1 MVSRAK
7 LRMRSPLDRSSITWT
22 CRRLAMSE
30 PMLSHSPSLLPKL
43 ASLALPLSLTTSNI
57 SSTSAAKS
65 FENLHLDDPHLNN
78 THLNNTHLNN
88 THLNNTHLNNTH
100 LDNTHLDNP
109 AQQRF
114 RQQNGTPIFDHTGS
128 TGLTTTPVLRHPL
141 SRLRVFDSLDQ
152 VLQDIIHILE

>member
-1 MVSRAK
+1 
-7 LRMRSPLDRSSITWT
+7 
-22 CRRLAMSE
+22 MSE

-78 THLNNTHLNN
+78 PNLNNTHLNNTHLNN

-100 LDNTHLDNP
+100 LNNTHLNNTHLNNTHLNNTHLYNP

>member
-1 MVSRAK
+1 MVE
-7 LRMRSPLDRSSITWT
+7 SSITWT

-65 FENLHLDDPHLNN
+65 FENLHLNN

-88 THLNNTHLNNTH
+88 THLN
-100 LDNTHLDNP
+100 NTHLDNP

>member
-1 MVSRAK
+1 
-7 LRMRSPLDRSSITWT
+7 
-22 CRRLAMSE
+22 MSE

-43 ASLALPLSLTTSNI
+43 ASRGAIALPLSLTTSNI

-65 FENLHLDDPHLNN
+65 FENLHLNN

-88 THLNNTHLNNTH
+88 THLN
-100 LDNTHLDNP
+100 NTHLDNP

>member
-1 MVSRAK
+1 
-7 LRMRSPLDRSSITWT
+7 
-22 CRRLAMSE
+22 MSE

-65 FENLHLDDPHLNN
+65 FENLHLNN
-78 THLNNTHLNN
+78 THLNNTHLN
-88 THLNNTHLNNTH
+88 
-100 LDNTHLDNP
+100 NTHLDNP

>member
-88 THLNNTHLNNTH
+88 THL
-100 LDNTHLDNP
+100 DNTHLDNP